1 MVDRLG
7 APPITSK
14 SWRTRSGLSQ
24 FALGSGFVCARG
36 WTAGSR
42 GRWPAENAGNSLSVI
57 CEKYRRLHHPSAEPI
72 TSKSQLAPFK
82 APLCQLRSTLARTL
96 EIEGDWLRVGLTC
109 LPYFLQSRRSE
120 LPAPSAGHLT
130 PDIAVPSVVAECKGP
145 AQPREPTPTWCELK
159 VTGSGLG

>member
-1 MVDRLG
+1 MVGRLG

-14 SWRTRSGLSQ
+14 SRRTRSGLSQ

-82 APLCQLRSTLARTL
+82 APLSQLRSTLARAL
-96 EIEGDWLRVGLTC
+96 EIEGGWLRVGLTC

-120 LPAPSAGHLT
+120 LPARSAGHLP
-130 PDIAVPSVVAECKGP
+130 PDIAVASVDAECKGP
-145 AQPREPTPTWCELK
+145 AQLWEPAPTRCELK